1 MNSPVDGI
9 VLQAIEFW
17 STVCDEEQDLAIE
30 AMEAININC
39 FIILWIIACIYRL
52 QRLDVLLVKL
62 AITMFVVLFTF

>member
-39 FIILWIIACIYRL
+39 FIIL
-52 QRLDVLLVKL
+52 
-62 AITMFVVLFTF
+62 